1 MSPFHFLYVPLLK
14 AVFDNFSNSLFAYG
28 FRGKYLL
35 RWSQNMTLMMFASI
49 PAQVGSRVL
58 LHWSFKLH
66 LLHKITL
73 GLVRTVL
80 AFFIYL
86 EEDRT
91 GSGLDDSERALL

>member
-1 MSPFHFLYVPLLK
+1 MEPEHDLNDVCLYPSSGRLTRVPALE
-14 AVFDNFSNSLFAYG
+14 V
-28 FRGKYLL
+28 
-35 RWSQNMTLMMFASI
+35 
-49 PAQVGSRVL
+49 
-58 LHWSFKLH
+58 KLH